1 MKNKMKEKIKYW
13 KANTLRTA
21 SSISKIKVKYNYPPS
36 IGEYTEP
43 FNENKM
49 RSKINE
55 ILSSISTYNNK
66 SKSTAAK
73 LIKEEHLK
81 NAKENIII
89 SLREDLEYH
98 KKINR
103 HYLLYKQYASDICNY
118 YKQNFDEIFKYK
130 SDLREDLSDFI
141 KVVEGYEEQIKKY
154 NKEREI
160 TIKTNND
167 IIRYKTQEKEKMNE
181 TINKLNDD
189 LEIQKNKLD
198 KINST
203 FNDFK
208 SQNENYLDK
217 LNSNELNHLQ
227 KYENLKDKYKRLK
240 AQYDVYFNMEI
251 KKRKI
256 QLDYQDDNLFKD
268 EKDDV
273 NLKLQDKICQ
283 NVFLKEIADDIK
295 RQINEIESINHKT
308 AEEEQLIKFLGK
320 VFYNKVKQ
328 RREEKNKLNQELN
341 KSKSKSKKKEKNKGK
356 EKNKSKSRTKKKF
369 ELNILMNNQI
379 DFKNK
384 NKNNMPNPDCN
395 TNININIYNN
405 HLKETYTN
413 FSTYK
418 NTKNKFNSTTSG
430 SSQNPI

>member
-1 MKNKMKEKIKYW
+1 MKEKIKYW

-55 ILSSISTYNNK
+55 ILSSISTYNDK

-73 LIKEEHLK
+73 LIKEEYLK

-130 SDLREDLSDFI
+130 SDVCKDLSDFI

-154 NKEREI
+154 NKERET

-167 IIRYKTQEKEKMNE
+167 IIRYKTQEKEKMNDA
-181 TINKLNDD
+181 INKLNDD
-189 LEIQKNKLD
+189 LESQKNKLD

-227 KYENLKDKYKRLK
+227 KYEILKDKYKRLK
-240 AQYDVYFNMEI
+240 AQYDFYFNMEI

-256 QLDYQDDNLFKD
+256 QLGYQDDNLFKD

-283 NVFLKEIADDIK
+283 NVFLKDMAEDIK
-295 RQINEIESINHKT
+295 RHINEIESINHKT
-308 AEEEQLIKFLGK
+308 AEDEQLIKFLGK

-328 RREEKNKLNQELN
+328 RREEKKKLNQELN
-341 KSKSKSKKKEKNKGK
+341 MNKSKSKKKEKNKDK
-356 EKNKSKSRTKKKF
+356 EKNKSRAKKKF

-430 SSQNPI
+430 SSQNII

>member
-341 KSKSKSKKKEKNKGK
+341 KSKSKSKKKKKINA
-356 EKNKSKSRTKKKF
+356 KKKIKVKV
-369 ELNILMNNQI
+369 ELG
-379 DFKNK
+379 KNS
-384 NKNNMPNPDCN
+384 NL
-395 TNININIYNN
+395 IY
-405 HLKETYTN
+405 
-413 FSTYK
+413 
-418 NTKNKFNSTTSG
+418 
-430 SSQNPI
+430 